1 MRSPSASVRSGDS
14 ATGRN
19 CATCTPA
26 PRNRASGSSPAASPS
41 AASTRNI
48 WRCRSRRSRK
58 GCCRG
63 ARTSALRLLM
73 IQDFAD
79 DEGFR
84 VAPRHVVVA
93 AEGDEPIENDIPR
106 FHIDNVE
113 FGPLHE
119 CAELMKAADQEIAGA
134 GGLRL
139 AKQLIRV
146 DVAGRAG
153 IWRTLEGDISYLPA
167 GR

>member
-1 MRSPSASVRSGDS
+1 MGQNFPG
-14 ATGRN
+14 
-19 CATCTPA
+19 
-26 PRNRASGSSPAASPS
+26 
-41 AASTRNI
+41 
-48 WRCRSRRSRK
+48 
-58 GCCRG
+58 
-63 ARTSALRLLM
+63 
-73 IQDFAD
+73 

-84 VAPRHVVVA
+84 VTPGDVIVA
-93 AEGDEPIENDIPR
+93 AEGDETVEYDIVR

-119 CAELMKAADQEIAGA
+119 SAELMKTADQEIAGA

-153 IWRTLEGDISYLPA
+153 IWRTLEGDISYLSA
-167 GR
+167 GRQIGTHRSFELAQPPKVVG